1 MIMNEPN
8 KTFRN
13 VFNQVRSKGTLEQ
26 NKPGNDNWHVDTWKF
41 YHVKALLMDSGYTKK
56 IVIDGVLDVMETYNN
71 TYIFIKG
78 NQETLENTGV

>member
-1 MIMNEPN
+1 MAMNEPN

-13 VFNQVRSKGTLEQ
+13 VFNQVRSKGILEQ
-26 NKPGNDNWHVDTWKF
+26 NKAGNDNWHVDTWKF
-41 YHVKALLMDSGYTKK
+41 HHVKALLMDAGYTKK

-71 TYIFIKG
+71 TYIFLKG